1 MVTVLLVT
9 GTSTGVGK
17 TVVTAGIAAAARAGG
32 WTVAVCKPAQ
42 TGVGGDYPDE
52 ADIDVVQRLSG
63 VRGVELAR
71 YPEPLAPDVAARRS
85 GRPMLELAA
94 VVDTVRTLD
103 AAHDLVLV
111 EGAGGV
117 AVRLGAGG
125 FTVLD
130 IAGAVSAPIVVVAGA
145 ELGTLNH
152 SALTTAAAR
161 AVGVECAGLVIG
173 SWPAEPSLAARVNRD
188 ELPLVTEVGLIARIP
203 EGAGR
208 LAARAFE
215 ALAVGAFGEFTESLL
230 GYPP

>member
-1 MVTVLLVT
+1 MTVLLVT

-17 TVVTAGIAAAARAGG
+17 TVITAALAAAARANGR
-32 WTVAVCKPAQ
+32 TVAVCKPAQ
-42 TGVGGDYPDE
+42 TGVGEGYPDE

-63 VRGVELAR
+63 VRGLELAR

-85 GRPMLELAA
+85 GRPMLELDA
-94 VVDTVRTLD
+94 VVDAVRALD

-152 SALTTAAAR
+152 SALTVAAAR
-161 AVGVECAGLVIG
+161 AAGVECAGLVIG
-173 SWPAEPSLAARVNRD
+173 SWPEEPSLAARVNLD
-188 ELPLVTEVGLIARIP
+188 ELPLVTGLGLIACVP
-203 EGAGR
+203 EGAG
-208 LAARAFE
+208 LLEPRAFE
-215 ALAVGAFGEFTESLL
+215 TLAVCAFGEFTEWLL
-230 GYPP
+230 GYPR

>member
-1 MVTVLLVT
+1 MTVLLVT

-17 TVVTAGIAAAARAGG
+17 TVITAALAAAAQAGG
-32 WTVAVCKPAQ
+32 RTVAVCKPAQ
-42 TGVGGDYPDE
+42 TGVGGDCPDE

-85 GRPMLELAA
+85 GRPMLELDA
-94 VVDTVRTLD
+94 VVDAVRALD

-117 AVRLGAGG
+117 AVRLGAEG

-130 IAGAVSAPIVVVAGA
+130 IAEAVSAPIVIVAGA

-152 SALTTAAAR
+152 SALTVAAVR
-161 AVGVECAGLVIG
+161 AAVVACSGLVIG
-173 SWPAEPSLAARVNRD
+173 SWPTEPSLAARVNLE
-188 ELPLVTEVGLIARIP
+188 ELPLVTGVELIASVP
-203 EGAGR
+203 DGAGA
-208 LAARAFE
+208 LDEKEFG
-215 ALAVGAFGEFTESLL
+215 ALARTMFGEFTDSLL
-230 GYPP
+230 G

>member
-17 TVVTAGIAAAARAGG
+17 TVITAALAAAARAGG
-32 WTVAVCKPAQ
+32 RSVAVCKPAQ
-42 TGVGGDYPDE
+42 TGVGDGYPDE

-85 GRPMLELAA
+85 GRPMLELDA
-94 VVDTVRTLD
+94 VIGAVRELD
-103 AAHDLVLV
+103 AANDLVLV

-130 IAGAVSAPIVVVAGA
+130 VAGAMSAPIVIVAGA

-152 SALTTAAAR
+152 SALTVAAAR
-161 AVGVECAGLVIG
+161 AAGVDCAGLVIG
-173 SWPAEPSLAARVNRD
+173 SWPAAPSLAARVNLD
-188 ELPLVTEVGLIARIP
+188 ELPLVTGVGLIACIP
-203 EGAGR
+203 EEAG
-208 LAARAFE
+208 LLPLRAFE
-215 ALAVGAFGEFTESLL
+215 AVALGAFGEFVESLL
-230 GYPP
+230 GYPA